1 MSSSPREQELR
12 VENHEFFRKYTPTA
26 PNARNKIPSRDFF
39 ASPIDC
45 PQTTQCSNCRVR
57 SGLQVRAT
65 FLLPWFAILTIL
77 ALTSRGGMIMPF
89 WTKFW
94 VIVPPIVLLAITIIF
109 YIVSGKKREG

>member
-1 MSSSPREQELR
+1 LLSRQGISKDEDMTSFSLLCL
-12 VENHEFFRKYTPTA
+12 
-26 PNARNKIPSRDFF
+26 AR
-39 ASPIDC
+39 
-45 PQTTQCSNCRVR
+45 
-57 SGLQVRAT
+57 
-65 FLLPWFAILTIL
+65 LTIL